1 MIDTASLF
9 KQRRRSIGCGA
20 GSRPAEA
27 GERGLKV
34 APRGRAASPPARARS
49 RRQRRPEIGWSRDC
63 RRCAAASKPAPAGLG
78 EIKNETNKLA
88 KRPGSRG
95 GAGGAGGAGAAG
107 PRVQVPARRCLARPL
122 LAGGWGTEGQ
132 DPVISKVVGGRFTP
146 WWRSCFPRGR
156 RAWGVRAV
164 EGGRRLWKLCPP
176 SWALA
181 GGPSPLAVLGG
192 RVACSEGLGAPPPGC
207 LSWG

>member
-1 MIDTASLF
+1 MAVEGRLTKKKMIDTASLF

-34 APRGRAASPPARARS
+34 ARRGRDASPPARAR
-49 RRQRRPEIGWSRDC
+49 RLRQRRPEIGWSRDC

-95 GAGGAGGAGAAG
+95 GAGAAG
-107 PRVQVPARRCLARPL
+107 PGVQVPARRCA
-122 LAGGWGTEGQ
+122 A
-132 DPVISKVVGGRFTP
+132 
-146 WWRSCFPRGR
+146 WRALSSPGERRGR
-156 RAWGVRAV
+156 IR
-164 EGGRRLWKLCPP
+164 
-176 SWALA
+176 
-181 GGPSPLAVLGG
+181 
-192 RVACSEGLGAPPPGC
+192 
-207 LSWG
+207 